1 MCIRDRIS
9 PEGCA
14 SILWKT
20 SERASDAAE
29 ALGITAHRLKA
40 LGLVDKIVN
49 EPVGGA
55 HRDHAHMAA
64 FLKRALNDAWRQV
77 ADLKVKELLDRRYA
91 RLDGYGRFT
100 DTKADAKSDKR

>member
-1 MCIRDRIS
+1 VYSVIS

-40 LGLVDKIVN
+40 LGLVDKIIN

-55 HRDHAHMAA
+55 HRDTKQMAA
-64 FLKRALNDAWRQV
+64 QLKRGLVDALRQV
-77 ADLKVKELLDRRYA
+77 ADLSTDDLLNRRYE
-91 RLDGYGRFT
+91 RLKSYGRFT
-100 DTKADAKSDKR
+100 DTTKR